1 MKNVN
6 NYDDLQN
13 ILSDVIEEYNLDK
26 VSVNSLLMSSF
37 DFLEPELESA
47 SLVEINTRDWE
58 KSKSVRLSNIQVD
71 LKIAL
76 DVIFAVKPMFT
87 AEGGHL
93 ILLILRAII
102 ILVSAGTVHLS
113 KKDAEVLFAI
123 YRLQRASQRDIY
135 DYLVRLSKEND
146 DIDIVEELD
155 IERSL
160 SILEKVHAVELV
172 DGGYHLNDIIRIKAS

>member
-6 NYDDLQN
+6 NYDDLKSL
-13 ILSDVIEEYNLDK
+13 LSDVIEEYDLDK

-47 SLVEINTRDWE
+47 SLVEIDTRDWE
-58 KSKSVRLSNIQVD
+58 KSKSVRLTNIQVD

-102 ILVSAGTVHLS
+102 ILVSAGTVKLS
-113 KKDAEVLFAI
+113 KNDAEVLFAI
-123 YRLQRASQRDIY
+123 YRLQHASRKDIY
-135 DYLVRLSKEND
+135 DYIVRLSKEND
-146 DIDIVEELD
+146 DIDIVEKSD
-155 IERSL
+155 IVKTL
-160 SILEKVHAVELV
+160 STLEKVHAVELV
-172 DGGYHLNDIIRIKAS
+172 DGEYHLHDIIRIKAS